1 MKLRLL
7 MLAAGLAM
15 ACSAHGQATSEAKA
29 VEALAQ
35 RSGCIACHNVDKK
48 VVGPAYREV
57 AAKYRLD
64 KDAGSRLA
72 AKVKA
77 GGGGVWGP
85 VPMPPNG
92 QVSDVEIKQL
102 VAWVLSLK

>member
-7 MLAAGLAM
+7 MLASGLAM
-15 ACSAHGQATSEAKA
+15 AGSALGQATPDAKA

-48 VVGPAYREV
+48 VIGPAYRDV
-57 AAKYRLD
+57 AAKYRSD
-64 KDAGSRLA
+64 KDAAIRLA

-92 QVSDVEIKQL
+92 LVSDAEIRQL